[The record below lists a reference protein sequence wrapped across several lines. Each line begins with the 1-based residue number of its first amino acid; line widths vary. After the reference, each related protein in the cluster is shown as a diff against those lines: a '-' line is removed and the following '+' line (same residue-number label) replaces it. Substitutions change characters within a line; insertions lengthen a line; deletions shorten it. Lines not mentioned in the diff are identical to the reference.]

1 MHKDLEKVL
10 YTEAEIQAIVDR
22 IAGQIR
28 QDYEGQEPVLICVLK
43 GSVMFFADLAR
54 KLGMDCTI
62 DFMAASSYGSST
74 QSSGTVKI
82 TKDITTDITGKHV
95 LIVEDILDTGN
106 TLSYI
111 KEYLSARSA
120 LSVKLCALF
129 DKPDRRK
136 KPITADYAGETI
148 DDLFI
153 VGYGLDYDEHYR
165 NLPYVGVL
173 KPEIYQK
180 SK

>member
-1 MHKDLEKVL
+1 MHKDLEKIL
-10 YTEAEIQAIVDR
+10 YTEKEIEEIVSRVAER
-22 IAGQIR
+22 INK
-28 QDYEGQEPVLICVLK
+28 DYEGQHLVLVCVLK

-54 KLGMDCTI
+54 KLTVDCRL
-62 DFMAASSYGSST
+62 DFIAASSYGKST
-74 QSSGTVKI
+74 QSSGNVKI
-82 TKDITTDITGKHV
+82 TKDITADISGKHV

-111 KEYLSARSA
+111 KEYLSGFSA

-136 KPITADYAGETI
+136 KPITADYSGETI

-153 VGYGLDYDEHYR
+153 VGYGLDYDEQYR

-173 KPEIYQK
+173 KPEIYQ
-180 SK
+180 